1 MGKNTPRDFDVDAW
15 LDGLSRPQ
23 RSVRVYQR
31 GDIMAQLDDLA
42 AQIEN
47 AESVD
52 DGERGLVDA
61 SPASLRAQ
69 YAQLAEE
76 MKAASLLVTVQGHDR
91 DEKVAALKGAEDASP
106 VEVARTLIFDALVS
120 PKMNREQFDRFMSG
134 IGPAQ
139 QDRVAEAYTRACG
152 EVPGAERRFFAA
164 AFHAGRGRLT
174 LSALRACEKWSR
186 PPSALLG
193 ARSG

>member
-1 MGKNTPRDFDVDAW
+1 MSKTPKDFDVDAW

-42 AQIEN
+42 AQIEH

-91 DEKVAALKGAEDASP
+91 
-106 VEVARTLIFDALVS
+106 
-120 PKMNREQFDRFMSG
+120 M
-134 IGPAQ
+134 
-139 QDRVAEAYTRACG
+139 
-152 EVPGAERRFFAA
+152 RRW
-164 AFHAGRGRLT
+164 RR
-174 LSALRACEKWSR
+174 
-186 PPSALLG
+186 
-193 ARSG
+193 

>member
-1 MGKNTPRDFDVDAW
+1 MGKNTPKDFDVDAW

-42 AQIEN
+42 AQIEH

-91 DEKVAALKGAEDASP
+91 DEKVAALKGVEDASP

-152 EVPGAERRFFAA
+152 EVPE
-164 AFHAGRGRLT
+164 
-174 LSALRACEKWSR
+174 
-186 PPSALLG
+186 PSADFLPQLSTPDG
-193 ARSG
+193 EG